1 MVQKNNIAAFG
12 GDPDH
17 VTVMGQSAGSAA
29 TYHIV
34 NSPLTEGLIVG
45 AIIESGVRDPHDPLC
60 TSLAE
65 NYQNLS
71 TSLDTGVEFLAS
83 LNVSTIAEARAL
95 PMDDLITSFMG
106 NSFDF
111 TATLDYYAMNYTY
124 LDQLLYGP
132 ANDVPILTGVS
143 DVSGCMHLGPRGPT
157 CISGHPLT

>member
-1 MVQKNNIAAFG
+1 
-12 GDPDH
+12 
-17 VTVMGQSAGSAA
+17 MGQSAGSAA

-65 NYQNLS
+65 GYSNLS
-71 TSLDTGVEFLAS
+71 TALDTGVSFLES

-95 PMDDLITSFMG
+95 PMEDLVTQFMDSTYSFG
-106 NSFDF
+106 
-111 TATLDYYAMNYTY
+111 ATLDYYAMNQTY
-124 LDQLLYGP
+124 LEQLLNGP

-143 DVSGCMHLGPRGPT
+143 YETRLLFFFSLL
-157 CISGHPLT
+157 HPELIED

>member
-1 MVQKNNIAAFG
+1 MFYPRLQKRNIAAFG

-65 NYQNLS
+65 GYGNLS
-71 TSLDTGVEFLAS
+71 TALETGVEFLAS
-83 LNVSTIAEARAL
+83 LNVTTIAEARAL
-95 PMDDLITSFMG
+95 PMDDLITQFRASSYSF
-106 NSFDF
+106 S
-111 TATLDYYAMNYTY
+111 AVLDHYAMNQTY
-124 LDQLLYGP
+124 HDQLINGP

-143 DVSGCMHLGPRGPT
+143 
-157 CISGHPLT
+157 PLPICLSLYQLE